1 MTTADVRRR
10 RWLLAAVAVVALLLA
25 PWLLIREE
33 PLRLDEASR
42 AAGSRFVSLSA
53 GQTHYDVTGPDDGPT
68 VVLVHGTTIPAFGW
82 DRNVT
87 PLADAGFRVVR
98 YDLYGRGLSD
108 RVDADYGL
116 DLYVAQLR
124 ELVDHVAPGRSVDLV
139 GFSLGGMVV
148 SEFSIR
154 HPDRVR
160 RVAMIAPSGI
170 GTDLPLVAKLAAA
183 PVLGEYLMRLVGTR
197 HLRPTRR
204 GFAHPDQHADFD
216 AAYFETIRF
225 EGSRRAV
232 LETLRSVP
240 FNGYEDGFRRL
251 GDLGKPVAL
260 IWGRQDA
267 VVPFSSSTRVRDL
280 ARPSTFVAV
289 DDAGH
294 MVSYEQPGIVNAAL
308 IEFFSK

>member
-1 MTTADVRRR
+1 MNRR
-10 RWLLAAVAVVALLLA
+10 RWLLVAVALVALLLA

-33 PLRLDEASR
+33 PLRLDDAAR
-42 AAGSRFVSLSA
+42 AAGSSFVNLSA
-53 GQTHYDVTGPDDGPT
+53 GQTHYDVTGPDAGPT
-68 VVLVHGTTIPAFGW
+68 VVLVHGTTTPAFAW
-82 DRNVT
+82 DRNV
-87 PLADAGFRVVR
+87 PALEEAGLRVVR

-108 RVDADYGL
+108 RVDGDYGL

-124 ELVDHVAPGRSVDLV
+124 ELVDHVAPGRPVDLV

-148 SEFSIR
+148 SEFAIR
-154 HPDRVR
+154 HSDRVR
-160 RVAMIAPSGI
+160 RLALIAPSGV
-170 GTDLPLVAKLAAA
+170 GTDMPLVAKLAVA
-183 PVLGEYLMRLVGTR
+183 PVLGEYLMRLAGTR

-204 GFAHPDQHADFD
+204 DFAHPERHADFD

-232 LETLRSVP
+232 LETLRDVP
-240 FNGYEDGFRRL
+240 FNAYEDGFRRL
-251 GDLGKPVAL
+251 GDLEMPMAL

-267 VVPFSSSTRVRDL
+267 VVPFASSARVREL
-280 ARPSTFVAV
+280 VRPSTFVAV

-308 IEFFSK
+308 IAFFSN

>member
-1 MTTADVRRR
+1 MSRTARTRF
-10 RWLLAAVAVVALLLA
+10 LAAIALAAILLA

-33 PLRLDEASR
+33 PLRLDDAAR
-42 AAGSRFVSLSA
+42 AAGSRFVSLPA
-53 GQTHYDVTGPDDGPT
+53 GQTHYEVTGPDDGPT
-68 VVLVHGTTIPAFGW
+68 VVLVHGMTTPAFGW
-82 DRNVT
+82 DRNVAA
-87 PLADAGFRVVR
+87 LADAGLRVVR

-116 DLYVAQLR
+116 DLYAAQLR
-124 ELVDHVAPGRSVDLV
+124 GLLDHVAPGRAVDLV

-148 SEFSIR
+148 TEFAIR

-160 RVAMIAPSGI
+160 RVALIAPSGI
-170 GTDLPLVAKLAAA
+170 GTDLPLVARLAVA

-204 GFAHPDQHADFD
+204 DFAHPERHAGFD
-216 AAYFETIRF
+216 AVYFETIRF

-232 LETLRSVP
+232 LETLRDVP
-240 FNGYEDGFRRL
+240 LNAYDEGFRRL
-251 GDLGKPVAL
+251 GGLGKPITL

-267 VVPFSSSTRVRDL
+267 VVPFSSSARVRDL
-280 ARPSTFVAV
+280 VRPSTFLAV

-294 MVSYEQPGIVNAAL
+294 MVSYEHPDIVNAAL
-308 IEFFSK
+308 VEFFAK

>member
-1 MTTADVRRR
+1 MNRR
-10 RWLLAAVAVVALLLA
+10 RWLLLVIVIVALLAA

-33 PLRLDEASR
+33 PLQLDDAARAS
-42 AAGSRFVSLSA
+42 GSRFVALSA
-53 GQTHYDVTGPDDGPT
+53 GQTHYDVTGAEDGPT
-68 VVLVHGTTIPAFGW
+68 VVLVHGTTTPAFGW
-82 DRNVT
+82 ERNVE
-87 PLADAGFRVVR
+87 PLANAGFRVVW

-108 RVDADYGL
+108 RVDAGYGL
-116 DLYVAQLR
+116 DLYVTQLR
-124 ELVDHVAPGRSVDLV
+124 EMLDQVAPAEPVDLV
-139 GFSLGGMVV
+139 GFSLGGMIV
-148 SEFSIR
+148 SEFANR

-160 RVAMIAPSGI
+160 RVALIAPAGV
-170 GTDLPLVAKLAAA
+170 GTDLPLVAKLAVA
-183 PVLGEYLMRLVGTR
+183 PVLGEYLMRVNGTR

-204 GFAHPDQHADFD
+204 DFAHPERHTGFD

-240 FNGYEDGFRRL
+240 FNAYEEGFQRL
-251 GDLGKPVAL
+251 GDIGKPLAL

-267 VVPFSSSTRVRDL
+267 VVPFSSAARVREL

-294 MVSYEQPGIVNAAL
+294 MVSYEQPDIVNAAL
-308 IEFFSK
+308 IEFFAR